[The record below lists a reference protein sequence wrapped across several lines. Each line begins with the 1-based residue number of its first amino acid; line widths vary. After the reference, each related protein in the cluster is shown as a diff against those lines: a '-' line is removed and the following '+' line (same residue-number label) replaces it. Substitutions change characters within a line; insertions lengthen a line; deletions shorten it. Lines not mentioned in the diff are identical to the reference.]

1 MVINNFMASVV
12 IDTLNVKQKS
22 NQPIYKDIR
31 LDLNIGFEREA
42 RLHSKNTVVDI
53 QASNDVDAVK
63 NSLYNLFTTIP
74 GQKILNPV
82 YGLNLLQFVFTGIT
96 DINANL
102 MGNLILEG
110 VSKFEPRLV
119 VKKIFI
125 FPDIENQTYEI
136 GLRLD
141 VPSLNVEGIS
151 LRGAISESGFYFN

>member
-12 IDTLNVKQKS
+12 IDTLNVKKKT

-42 RLHSKNTVVDI
+42 RLHSKNTVMDI
-53 QASNDVDAVK
+53 QASNDVHAVK

-110 VSKFEPRLV
+110 VGKFEPRLV

-151 LRGAISESGFYFN
+151 LRGAISESGFNFN